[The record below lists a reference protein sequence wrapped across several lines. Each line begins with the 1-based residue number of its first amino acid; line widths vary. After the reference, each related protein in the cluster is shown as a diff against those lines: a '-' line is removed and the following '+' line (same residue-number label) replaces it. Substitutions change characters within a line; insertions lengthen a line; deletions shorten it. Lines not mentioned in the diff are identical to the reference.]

1 MDIPEWPSGSW
12 RGTMKAVSQTMF
24 LALTDLRRQLGSPH
38 SAISFVGSIVF
49 VGFLFWLLAGFAI
62 DHFLNAAFL
71 WMPILI
77 LAPATAAITSDR
89 EAGYTS
95 ILFTYPVTATRYYAA
110 KFLAL
115 HLLLAVYILLLVPFL
130 AIILL
135 YGGVAWLGDI
145 ARMAGW
151 AILETSFV
159 SALGLFLSASFGR
172 RAAMASAYIGFG
184 LALVFVIGP
193 WFLPYYVMAMPP
205 KTASIGMRVL
215 HFSPMMAALDATGTG
230 LLVVENPLPA
240 FLATLAVVVI
250 LVALGLLVYRR
261 FQSVEGWEVGRAKAA
276 SVVAI
281 GIVLLLALPV
291 TPGVSYREFPDS
303 YGTQSCVTAAML
315 QYCVS
320 FETPQVV
327 GSAPPSMASPIQAQL
342 VVSLY
347 NDQPVN
353 VTVGKIVVSWSSR
366 FIDFNVTR
374 AEFGPVEVPAKLAP
388 DQNGAAFFR
397 LNVTAVPLQVRSLP
411 IYEGLPEYALIP
423 MELTADGT
431 RLLFYNEMNVSGP
444 VFERNIVW
452 IIVGLEAAVV
462 LGRRLTRRPGKA

>member
-1 MDIPEWPSGSW
+1 MN
-12 RGTMKAVSQTMF
+12 AVSQTAF

-38 SAISFVGSIVF
+38 SAITFVGSIVF
-49 VGFLFWLLAGFAI
+49 VGFLFWLLAGFSI

-71 WMPILI
+71 MVPILI

-89 EAGYTS
+89 EVGYAS

-115 HLLLAVYILLLVPFL
+115 HLLLGVYLLLLVPFL
-130 AIILL
+130 AIIVL
-135 YGGVAWLGDI
+135 YGGVGWIGDI
-145 ARMAGW
+145 GRMAGW
-151 AILETSFV
+151 ATLETAFV

-184 LALVFVIGP
+184 LALVFIIGP

-205 KTASIGMRVL
+205 KTASLGMRVL

-230 LLVVENPLPA
+230 LLVAENPLPA

-261 FQSVEGWEVGRAKAA
+261 FQSAEGWEVGRAKAA
-276 SVVAI
+276 PVVAL

-291 TPGVSYREFPDS
+291 FPGMSYTEFPDS
-303 YGTQSCVTAAML
+303 YGTQSCVMASML

-320 FETPQVV
+320 FETPQEI
-327 GSAPPSMASPIQAQL
+327 GSPPPSIGSRIQAQM

-353 VTVGKIVVSWSSR
+353 ITVEKIVVRWSSR

-374 AEFGPVEVPAKLAP
+374 AEFGPVAVPAKPAP
-388 DQNGAAFFR
+388 GQNGAAFFR
-397 LNVTAVPLQVRSLP
+397 LNVTAVPLRVRSLP
-411 IYEGLPEYALIP
+411 PYEGFPGYALIP
-423 MELTADGT
+423 MELAADGT
-431 RLLFYNEMNVSGP
+431 RVLFYNELSVSGP
-444 VFERNIVW
+444 IFERNIVW
-452 IIVGLEAAVV
+452 IFVGLEAALVF
-462 LGRRLTRRPGKA
+462 GRRLTRRPRKA

>member
-1 MDIPEWPSGSW
+1 MN
-12 RGTMKAVSQTMF
+12 AVSQTAF

-38 SAISFVGSIVF
+38 SAITFVGSIVF
-49 VGFLFWLLAGFAI
+49 VGFLFWLLAGFSI

-71 WMPILI
+71 MVPILI

-89 EAGYTS
+89 EVGYAS

-115 HLLLAVYILLLVPFL
+115 HLLLGVYLLLLVPFL
-130 AIILL
+130 AIIVL
-135 YGGVAWLGDI
+135 YGGVGWIGDI
-145 ARMAGW
+145 GRMAGW
-151 AILETSFV
+151 ATLETAFV

-184 LALVFVIGP
+184 LALVFIIGP

-205 KTASIGMRVL
+205 KTASLGMRVL

-230 LLVVENPLPA
+230 LLVAENPLPA

-261 FQSVEGWEVGRAKAA
+261 FQSAEGWEVGRAKAA
-276 SVVAI
+276 PVVAL

-291 TPGVSYREFPDS
+291 IPGVSYTEFPDS
-303 YGTQSCVTAAML
+303 YGTQSCVMASML

-320 FETPQVV
+320 FETPQEI
-327 GSAPPSMASPIQAQL
+327 GSPPPSIGSRIQAQM

-353 VTVGKIVVSWSSR
+353 ITVEKIVVRWSSR

-374 AEFGPVEVPAKLAP
+374 AEFGPVAVPAKPAP
-388 DQNGAAFFR
+388 GQNGAAFFR
-397 LNVTAVPLQVRSLP
+397 LNVTAVPLRVRALP
-411 IYEGLPEYALIP
+411 PYKGFPGYALIP
-423 MELTADGT
+423 MELAADRT
-431 RLLFYNEMNVSGP
+431 RVLFYNELSVSGP
-444 VFERNIVW
+444 IFERNIVW
-452 IIVGLEAAVV
+452 IFVGLEAALVF
-462 LGRRLTRRPGKA
+462 GRRLTRRPRKA

>member
-1 MDIPEWPSGSW
+1 MN
-12 RGTMKAVSQTMF
+12 AVSQTAF

-38 SAISFVGSIVF
+38 SAITFVGSIVF
-49 VGFLFWLLAGFAI
+49 VGFLFWLLAGFSI

-71 WMPILI
+71 MVPILI

-89 EAGYTS
+89 EVGYAS

-115 HLLLAVYILLLVPFL
+115 HLLLGVYLLLLVPFL
-130 AIILL
+130 AIIVL
-135 YGGVAWLGDI
+135 YGGVGWIGDI
-145 ARMAGW
+145 GRMAGW
-151 AILETSFV
+151 ATLETAFV

-184 LALVFVIGP
+184 LALVFIIGP

-205 KTASIGMRVL
+205 ETASLGMRVL

-230 LLVVENPLPA
+230 LLVAENPLPA

-261 FQSVEGWEVGRAKAA
+261 FQSAEGWEVGRAKAA
-276 SVVAI
+276 PVVAL

-291 TPGVSYREFPDS
+291 FPGMSYTEFPDS
-303 YGTQSCVTAAML
+303 YGTQSCVMASML

-320 FETPQVV
+320 FETPQEI
-327 GSAPPSMASPIQAQL
+327 GSPPPSIGSRIQAQM

-353 VTVGKIVVSWSSR
+353 ITVEKIVVRWSSR

-374 AEFGPVEVPAKLAP
+374 AEFGPVAVPAKPAP
-388 DQNGAAFFR
+388 GQNGAAFFR
-397 LNVTAVPLQVRSLP
+397 LNVTAVPLRVRALP
-411 IYEGLPEYALIP
+411 PYKGFPGYALIP
-423 MELTADGT
+423 MELAADRT
-431 RLLFYNEMNVSGP
+431 RVLFYNELSVSGP
-444 VFERNIVW
+444 IFERNIVW
-452 IIVGLEAAVV
+452 IFVGLEAALVF
-462 LGRRLTRRPGKA
+462 GRRLTRRPRKA

>member
-1 MDIPEWPSGSW
+1 
-12 RGTMKAVSQTMF
+12 MKAVSQTAF
-24 LALTDLRRQLGSPH
+24 LALADLRRQLGSPH

-49 VGFLFWLLAGFAI
+49 VGFLFWLLASFSI

-71 WMPILI
+71 MVPILI
-77 LAPATAAITSDR
+77 LAPATASIASDR
-89 EAGYTS
+89 DAGYAR

-115 HLLLAVYILLLVPFL
+115 HLLLGVYLLLLVPFL
-130 AIILL
+130 AIVVL
-135 YGGVAWLGDI
+135 YGGVGWLGEI
-145 ARMAGW
+145 AIMAGW
-151 AILETSFV
+151 ATLETSFV

-172 RAAMASAYIGFG
+172 RAATASVYVGFG

-205 KTASIGMRVL
+205 DTASLGMRVL
-215 HFSPMMAALDATGTG
+215 HFSPVMAALDATGTG
-230 LLVVENPLPA
+230 LLVAENPLPA
-240 FLATLAVVVI
+240 LLATLAVVVI

-261 FQSVEGWEVGRAKAA
+261 FQSAEGWEVGRAKAA
-276 SVVAI
+276 PVVAL

-291 TPGVSYREFPDS
+291 IPGVSYRVFPDS
-303 YGTQSCVTAAML
+303 YGTQSCVTASML

-320 FETPQVV
+320 FETPQQL
-327 GSAPPSMASPIQAQL
+327 GSPPPSLGSPVQAQM

-462 LGRRLTRRPGKA
+462 LGRRLTRRPRKA

>member
-1 MDIPEWPSGSW
+1 MN
-12 RGTMKAVSQTMF
+12 AVSQTAF

-38 SAISFVGSIVF
+38 SAITFVGSIVF
-49 VGFLFWLLAGFAI
+49 VGFLFWLLAGFSI

-71 WMPILI
+71 MVPILI

-89 EAGYTS
+89 EVGYAS

-115 HLLLAVYILLLVPFL
+115 HLLLGVYLLLLVPFL
-130 AIILL
+130 AIIVL
-135 YGGVAWLGDI
+135 YGGVGWIGDI
-145 ARMAGW
+145 GRMAGW
-151 AILETSFV
+151 ATLETAFV

-184 LALVFVIGP
+184 LALVFIIGP

-205 KTASIGMRVL
+205 KTASLGMRVL

-230 LLVVENPLPA
+230 LLVAENPLPA

-261 FQSVEGWEVGRAKAA
+261 FQSAEGWEVGRAKAA
-276 SVVAI
+276 PVVAL

-291 TPGVSYREFPDS
+291 IPGVSYREFPDS
-303 YGTQSCVTAAML
+303 YGTQSCVMASML

-320 FETPQVV
+320 FETPQEI
-327 GSAPPSMASPIQAQL
+327 GSPPPSIGSRIQAQM

-353 VTVGKIVVSWSSR
+353 ITVEKIVVRWSSR

-374 AEFGPVEVPAKLAP
+374 AEFGPVAVPAKPAP
-388 DQNGAAFFR
+388 GQNGAAFFR
-397 LNVTAVPLQVRSLP
+397 LNVTAVPLRVRALP
-411 IYEGLPEYALIP
+411 PYKGFPGYALIP
-423 MELTADGT
+423 MELAADRT
-431 RLLFYNEMNVSGP
+431 RVLFYNELSVSGP
-444 VFERNIVW
+444 IFERNIVW
-452 IIVGLEAAVV
+452 IFVGLEAALVF
-462 LGRRLTRRPGKA
+462 GRRLTRRPRKA

>member
-1 MDIPEWPSGSW
+1 MN
-12 RGTMKAVSQTMF
+12 AVSQTAF

-38 SAISFVGSIVF
+38 SAITFVGSIVF
-49 VGFLFWLLAGFAI
+49 VGFLFWLLAGFSI

-71 WMPILI
+71 MVPILI

-89 EAGYTS
+89 EVGYAS

-115 HLLLAVYILLLVPFL
+115 HLLLGVYLLLLVPFL
-130 AIILL
+130 AIIVL
-135 YGGVAWLGDI
+135 YGGVGWIGDI
-145 ARMAGW
+145 GRMAGW
-151 AILETSFV
+151 ATLETAFV

-184 LALVFVIGP
+184 LALVFIIGP

-205 KTASIGMRVL
+205 KTASLGMRVL

-230 LLVVENPLPA
+230 LLVAENPLPA

-261 FQSVEGWEVGRAKAA
+261 FQSAEGWEVGRAKAA
-276 SVVAI
+276 PVVAL

-291 TPGVSYREFPDS
+291 FPGMSYTEFPDS
-303 YGTQSCVTAAML
+303 YGTQSCVMASML

-320 FETPQVV
+320 FETPQEI
-327 GSAPPSMASPIQAQL
+327 GSPPPSIGSRIQAQM

-353 VTVGKIVVSWSSR
+353 ITVEKIVVRWSSR

-374 AEFGPVEVPAKLAP
+374 AEFGPVAVPAKPAP
-388 DQNGAAFFR
+388 GQNGAAFFR
-397 LNVTAVPLQVRSLP
+397 LNVTAVPLRVRALP
-411 IYEGLPEYALIP
+411 PYKGFPGYALIP
-423 MELTADGT
+423 MELAADRT
-431 RLLFYNEMNVSGP
+431 RVLFYNELSVSGP
-444 VFERNIVW
+444 IFERNIVW
-452 IIVGLEAAVV
+452 IFVGLEAALVF
-462 LGRRLTRRPGKA
+462 GRRLTRRPRKA

>member
-1 MDIPEWPSGSW
+1 MN
-12 RGTMKAVSQTMF
+12 AVSQTAF

-38 SAISFVGSIVF
+38 SAITFVGSIVF
-49 VGFLFWLLAGFAI
+49 VGFLFWLLAGFSI

-71 WMPILI
+71 MVPILI

-89 EAGYTS
+89 EVGYAS

-115 HLLLAVYILLLVPFL
+115 HLLLGVYLLLLVPFL
-130 AIILL
+130 AIIVL
-135 YGGVAWLGDI
+135 YGGVGWIGDI
-145 ARMAGW
+145 GRMAGW
-151 AILETSFV
+151 ATLETAFV

-184 LALVFVIGP
+184 LALVFIIGP

-205 KTASIGMRVL
+205 ETASLGIRVL

-230 LLVVENPLPA
+230 LLVAENPLPA

-261 FQSVEGWEVGRAKAA
+261 FQSAEGWEVGRAKAA
-276 SVVAI
+276 PVVAL

-291 TPGVSYREFPDS
+291 FPGMSYTEFPDS
-303 YGTQSCVTAAML
+303 YGTQSCVMASML

-320 FETPQVV
+320 FETPQEI
-327 GSAPPSMASPIQAQL
+327 GSPPPSIGSRIQAQM

-353 VTVGKIVVSWSSR
+353 ITVEKIVVRWSSR

-374 AEFGPVEVPAKLAP
+374 AEFGPVAVPAKPAP
-388 DQNGAAFFR
+388 GQNGAAFFR
-397 LNVTAVPLQVRSLP
+397 LNVTAVPLRVRALP
-411 IYEGLPEYALIP
+411 PYKGFPGYALIP
-423 MELTADGT
+423 MELAADRT
-431 RLLFYNEMNVSGP
+431 RVLFYNELSVSGP
-444 VFERNIVW
+444 IFERNIVW
-452 IIVGLEAAVV
+452 IFVGLEAALVF
-462 LGRRLTRRPGKA
+462 GRRLTRRPRKA

>member
-1 MDIPEWPSGSW
+1 MN
-12 RGTMKAVSQTMF
+12 AVSQTAF

-38 SAISFVGSIVF
+38 SAITFVGSIVF
-49 VGFLFWLLAGFAI
+49 VGFLFWLLAGFSI

-71 WMPILI
+71 MVPILI

-89 EAGYTS
+89 EVGYAS

-115 HLLLAVYILLLVPFL
+115 HLLLGVYLLLLVPFL
-130 AIILL
+130 AIIVL
-135 YGGVAWLGDI
+135 YGGVGWIGDI
-145 ARMAGW
+145 GRMAGW
-151 AILETSFV
+151 ATLETAFV

-184 LALVFVIGP
+184 LALVFIIGP
-193 WFLPYYVMAMPP
+193 WFLPYYLMAMPP
-205 KTASIGMRVL
+205 KTASLGMRVL

-230 LLVVENPLPA
+230 LLVAENPLPA

-261 FQSVEGWEVGRAKAA
+261 FQSAEGWEVGRAKAA
-276 SVVAI
+276 PVVAL

-291 TPGVSYREFPDS
+291 FPGMSYTEFPDS
-303 YGTQSCVTAAML
+303 YGTQSCVMASML

-320 FETPQVV
+320 FETPQEI
-327 GSAPPSMASPIQAQL
+327 GSPPPSIGSRIQAQM

-353 VTVGKIVVSWSSR
+353 ITVEKIVVRWSSR

-374 AEFGPVEVPAKLAP
+374 AEFGPVAVPAKPAP
-388 DQNGAAFFR
+388 GQNGAAFFR
-397 LNVTAVPLQVRSLP
+397 LNVTAVPLRVRALP
-411 IYEGLPEYALIP
+411 PYKGFPGYALIP
-423 MELTADGT
+423 MELAADRT
-431 RLLFYNEMNVSGP
+431 RVLFYNELSVSGP
-444 VFERNIVW
+444 IFERNIVW
-452 IIVGLEAAVV
+452 IFVGLEAALVF
-462 LGRRLTRRPGKA
+462 GRRLTRRPRKA

>member
-1 MDIPEWPSGSW
+1 MN
-12 RGTMKAVSQTMF
+12 AVSQTAF

-38 SAISFVGSIVF
+38 SAITFVGSIVF
-49 VGFLFWLLAGFAI
+49 VGFLFWLLAGFSI

-71 WMPILI
+71 MVPILI

-89 EAGYTS
+89 EVGYAS

-115 HLLLAVYILLLVPFL
+115 HLLLGVYLLLLVPFL
-130 AIILL
+130 AIIVL
-135 YGGVAWLGDI
+135 YGGVGWIGDI
-145 ARMAGW
+145 GRMAGW
-151 AILETSFV
+151 ATLETAFV

-172 RAAMASAYIGFG
+172 REAMASAYIGFG
-184 LALVFVIGP
+184 LALVFIIGP

-205 KTASIGMRVL
+205 KTASLGMRVL

-230 LLVVENPLPA
+230 LLVAENPLPA

-261 FQSVEGWEVGRAKAA
+261 FQSAEGWEVGRAKAA
-276 SVVAI
+276 PVVAL

-291 TPGVSYREFPDS
+291 FPGMSYTEFPDS
-303 YGTQSCVTAAML
+303 YGTQSCVMASML

-320 FETPQVV
+320 FETPQEI
-327 GSAPPSMASPIQAQL
+327 GSPPPSIGSRIQAQM

-353 VTVGKIVVSWSSR
+353 ITVEKIVVRWSSR

-374 AEFGPVEVPAKLAP
+374 AEFGPVAVPAKPAP
-388 DQNGAAFFR
+388 GQNGAAFFR
-397 LNVTAVPLQVRSLP
+397 LNVTAVPLRVRALP
-411 IYEGLPEYALIP
+411 PYKGFPGYALIP
-423 MELTADGT
+423 MELAADRT
-431 RLLFYNEMNVSGP
+431 RVLFYNELSVSGP
-444 VFERNIVW
+444 IFERNIVW
-452 IIVGLEAAVV
+452 IFVGLEAALVF
-462 LGRRLTRRPGKA
+462 GRRLTRRPRKA